1 MEALSCSVPNNAPC
15 LIMPEVSH
23 TCCRLVGCKLT
34 FFFFQMLRYFVYKN
48 YEWSL
53 KFYINSRLVLTTE
66 MRFYKFNRTDCNTSS
81 NLKCF

>member
-23 TCCRLVGCKLT
+23 TCCSLVGYKLT
-34 FFFFQMLRYFVYKN
+34 FFFFQMLRCFVYKN

-66 MRFYKFNRTDCNTSS
+66 MRFYQFSRTDCNTSS
-81 NLKCF
+81 NFECF